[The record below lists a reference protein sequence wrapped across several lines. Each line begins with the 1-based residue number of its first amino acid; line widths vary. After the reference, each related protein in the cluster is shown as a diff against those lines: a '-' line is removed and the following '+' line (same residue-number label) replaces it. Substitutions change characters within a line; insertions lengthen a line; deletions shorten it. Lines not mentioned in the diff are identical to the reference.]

1 MNILEL
7 DKMKNEDFLEFG
19 NSSLAFVKKEN
30 HENNNVETDIFSVYC
45 ADGTLLAAFE
55 SQESAIAAII
65 QSGLEYASL
74 H

>member
-7 DKMKNEDFLEFG
+7 DKMNHQDFLELG

-30 HENNNVETDIFSVYC
+30 KEDDNVETEIFSVYC

-55 SQESAIAAII
+55 SEESAIAAII
-65 QSGLEYASL
+65 QSGLEYINL

>member
-1 MNILEL
+1 MNR
-7 DKMKNEDFLEFG
+7 
-19 NSSLAFVKKEN
+19 N
-30 HENNNVETDIFSVYC
+30 HENDNVETDIFSVYC

-65 QSGLEYASL
+65 QSGLEYANL

>member
-7 DKMKNEDFLEFG
+7 DKMNHEDFLELG

-30 HENNNVETDIFSVYC
+30 NEDDNVETEIFSVYC

-55 SQESAIAAII
+55 SEESAIAAII
-65 QSGLEYASL
+65 QSGLEYINL